1 MVQCCRIVVNDV
13 LPSYIL
19 YNINFVPDFFYL
31 HMLEQD
37 LACRIT
43 GPQTNPTFKPLMQ
56 EHAQLSDVSYQ
67 YTTSMGKGMI
77 ECMHH
82 PPPA

>member
-1 MVQCCRIVVNDV
+1 M
-13 LPSYIL
+13 P
-19 YNINFVPDFFYL
+19 
-31 HMLEQD
+31 EQD

-43 GPQTNPTFKPLMQ
+43 GPQTNNSYPTFKPLMQ

-77 ECMHH
+77 EYVHH
-82 PPPA
+82 PPRPRANIV